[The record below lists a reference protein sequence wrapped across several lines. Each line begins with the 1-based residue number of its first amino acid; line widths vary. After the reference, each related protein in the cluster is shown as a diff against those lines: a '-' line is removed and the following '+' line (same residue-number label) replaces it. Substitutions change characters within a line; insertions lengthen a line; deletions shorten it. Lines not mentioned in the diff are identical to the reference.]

1 MDKLT
6 RYSNLV
12 AKFKTYKFKNPD
24 ELINPHELV
33 EEGFNF
39 DVINPWELWYNDLDA
54 EIMFI
59 GQDFSDTASLKE
71 NLSNGWMKEKN
82 SPTNKTI
89 IEFFKIIGPDLKEV
103 DYTPDTNKDKLFFT
117 NAILGIKQSE
127 TANMSKSVKNDWY
140 KETLEYLKELIDIVE
155 PKYIIV
161 MGKIAYLALCSI
173 YKITPK
179 VKITD
184 AIGELIEPQI
194 DKNKKVFVIQH
205 FSPRSRKYRLVV
217 QQRDDWEKIKG
228 KIHLDL
234 PSLTN

>member
-24 ELINPHELV
+24 ELMNPHELV
-33 EEGFNF
+33 KEGFNF
-39 DVINPWELWYNDLDA
+39 DVINPWELWHNNLNS

-59 GQDFSDTASLKE
+59 GQDFSDSASLKE

-82 SPTNKTI
+82 SPTNQ
-89 IEFFKIIGPDLKEV
+89 KIIDFFNILGYYFREV
-103 DYTPDTNKDKLFFT
+103 DYNPNNNKYKLFFT

-173 YKITPK
+173 YKIKPK
-179 VKITD
+179 VKISE
-184 AIGELIEPQI
+184 AIGQPIELSNG
-194 DKNKKVFVIQH
+194 KTLF
-205 FSPRSRKYRLVV
+205 VV
-217 QQRDDWEKIKG
+217 QHCSPLGLGTRPFKEQISDWINIRG
-228 KIHLDL
+228 IID
-234 PSLTN
+234 P